1 MGSTFSQRRHRA
13 VRNLRERYDTDMFLV
28 TNLHNIQYLTGFQGS
43 HAVLGMCG
51 DQAIVA
57 TDERYVL
64 QVQNLSP
71 QCEVIIDRSS
81 LEAVAARLTEL
92 AGLRGSVGP
101 AIGIESDHLPVAK
114 FRKVTDVLGPQG
126 RLLETTGVIEDL
138 RVVKDAREIELLRR
152 ACEISTAALDSVLPT
167 IQIGDSEASIA
178 RRLET
183 AMLLTGAEAIAFE
196 TIVASGPHSAQPHH
210 RPCERPIA
218 RGDLLVIDFGARV
231 GGYHSDQTRTFAV
244 GDVSDAQMQMHGAVA
259 SAADVARSMIRGGVE
274 TRSLDEA
281 ARATL
286 ANHSLQKWFTHG
298 LGHGVGL
305 DVHEAPM
312 ISPRSTGMLSVGSVV
327 TIEPGVYVP
336 DVGGVRIEDCCV
348 ALDSGVDVLTT
359 APRELLRIGV

>member
-13 VRNLRERYDTDMFLV
+13 VRNLRERYGTDTFLV
-28 TNLHNIQYLTGFQGS
+28 TNLHNIRYLTGFQGS

-64 QVQNLSP
+64 QVHDLSL

-81 LEAVAARLTEL
+81 LEAVTARLVEL
-92 AGLRGSVGP
+92 AALGGSTGLE
-101 AIGIESDHLPVAK
+101 IGIESDSLSVAK
-114 FRKVTDVLGPQG
+114 FRKVSDALGSQG
-126 RLLETTGVIEDL
+126 RLLETTGVVEVL
-138 RVVKDAREIELLRR
+138 RMIKDAREIELLRR
-152 ACEISTAALDSVLPT
+152 ACEISSAALDSVVPA
-167 IQIGDSEASIA
+167 IQLGESEISIA

-183 AMLLTGAEAIAFE
+183 AMLLMGAEAIAFE

-210 RPCERPIA
+210 RPCVRPIT

-244 GDVSDAQMQMHGAVA
+244 GDVSDAQLQMHSAVA
-259 SAADVARSMIRGGVE
+259 DAAEVARSMIRSGVQ

-281 ARATL
+281 ARGTL
-286 ANHSLQKWFTHG
+286 AHHSLEEWFTHG

-312 ISPRSTGMLSVGSVV
+312 ISSRSTGMLSVGSVV

-336 DVGGVRIEDCCV
+336 DVGGVRIEDCCLV
-348 ALDSGVDVLTT
+348 SESGVDVLTT